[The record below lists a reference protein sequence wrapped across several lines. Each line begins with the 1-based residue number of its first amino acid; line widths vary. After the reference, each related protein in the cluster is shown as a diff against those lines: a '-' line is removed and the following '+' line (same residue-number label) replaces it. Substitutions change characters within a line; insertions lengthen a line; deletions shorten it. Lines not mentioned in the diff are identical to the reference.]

1 MRPRSF
7 LTLLVLGPGLAACVE
22 ATGTSAPM
30 TLAPTDADR
39 ATPAYQACRAA
50 IAQATGRSPAD
61 VAIFDYLFSEA
72 GTQVQAT
79 VAGAEAPW
87 RCLSS
92 NSGVVAEVTYTGSE
106 GAL

>member
-1 MRPRSF
+1 MRLSF
-7 LTLLVLGPGLAACVE
+7 PLTLLLSGACLAGCVE
-22 ATGTSAPM
+22 VSETEPSL
-30 TLAPTDADR
+30 TLAPTAADR
-39 ATPAYQACRAA
+39 ATPAYSACVAA
-50 IAQATGRSPAD
+50 IARQTGRSPSDIA
-61 VAIFDYLFSEA
+61 VFDYLFSEA
-72 GTQVQAT
+72 GTQIQAT